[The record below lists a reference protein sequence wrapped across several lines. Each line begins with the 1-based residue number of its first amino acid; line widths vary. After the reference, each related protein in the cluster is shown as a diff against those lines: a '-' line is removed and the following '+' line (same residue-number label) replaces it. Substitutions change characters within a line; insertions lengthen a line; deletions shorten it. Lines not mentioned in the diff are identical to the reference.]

1 MDNTWDMKEFMNA
14 LRSNMPWPEPPKG
27 TDMQELKEIALE
39 LMHALHANNL
49 GEVKIKLGGASIQ
62 IRANAAPII
71 QTTAEVSTPAAAEAP
86 APDQSALAAAPA
98 AEKESGTPVKSPL
111 VGTFYSS
118 PAPDA
123 PPFVLVGQ
131 RVRKGDTLFI
141 VEAMKTMNEI
151 KAPCDGTVVRILA
164 QPGDMV
170 EYNQTV
176 VVLEET

>member
-1 MDNTWDMKEFMNA
+1 MDIK
-14 LRSNMPWPEPPKG
+14 
-27 TDMQELKEIALE
+27 ELKDVAVE
-39 LMHALHANNL
+39 LMDALKNRGL
-49 GEVKIKLGGASIQ
+49 GEVELELDDVKIKIKSAPP
-62 IRANAAPII
+62 APVVPVAA
-71 QTTAEVSTPAAAEAP
+71 PAAAPVA
-86 APDQSALAAAPA
+86 AAAAPA
-98 AEKESGTPVKSPL
+98 AQGEAAPAAVAAEELPAGTPVKSPL

-131 RVRKGDTLFI
+131 KVKEGDTLFI
-141 VEAMKTMNEI
+141 IEAMKTMNEI

-176 VVLEET
+176 VIIE

>member
-1 MDNTWDMKEFMNA
+1 MDIK
-14 LRSNMPWPEPPKG
+14 
-27 TDMQELKEIALE
+27 ELKDIAVE
-39 LMHALHANNL
+39 LMDALKARGL
-49 GEVKIKLGGASIQ
+49 GEVELEADDIKIKIKS
-62 IRANAAPII
+62 AP
-71 QTTAEVSTPAAAEAP
+71 P
-86 APDQSALAAAPA
+86 APVVPVAAAPA
-98 AEKESGTPVKSPL
+98 AVPAAAPAAASAAVEDAPVASVEELPAGTPVKSPL

-131 RVRKGDTLFI
+131 KVKEGDTLFI
-141 VEAMKTMNEI
+141 IEAMKTMNEI

-176 VVLEET
+176 VIIE

>member
-1 MDNTWDMKEFMNA
+1 MDIK
-14 LRSNMPWPEPPKG
+14 
-27 TDMQELKEIALE
+27 ELKDVAVE
-39 LMHALHANNL
+39 LMDALKTRGL
-49 GEVKIKLGGASIQ
+49 GEVELEMDDVKIKIKS
-62 IRANAAPII
+62 APP
-71 QTTAEVSTPAAAEAP
+71 APVVPVAAA
-86 APDQSALAAAPA
+86 SVAAAPA
-98 AEKESGTPVKSPL
+98 AAPAAAGEAAPAAEVAEELPAGTPVKSPL

-131 RVRKGDTLFI
+131 KVKEGDTLFI
-141 VEAMKTMNEI
+141 IEAMKTMNEI

-176 VVLEET
+176 VIIE

>member
-1 MDNTWDMKEFMNA
+1 MDIK
-14 LRSNMPWPEPPKG
+14 
-27 TDMQELKEIALE
+27 ELKDIAVD
-39 LMHALHANNL
+39 LMDALKARGL
-49 GEVKIKLGGASIQ
+49 GEVELEVDDIKIKIKS
-62 IRANAAPII
+62 AP
-71 QTTAEVSTPAAAEAP
+71 P
-86 APDQSALAAAPA
+86 APVVPVAAAPA
-98 AEKESGTPVKSPL
+98 AVPAAAPAAAAAAVEDAPVASVEELPAGTPVKSPL

-131 RVRKGDTLFI
+131 KVKEGDTLFI
-141 VEAMKTMNEI
+141 IEAMKTMNEI

-176 VVLEET
+176 VIIE

>member
-1 MDNTWDMKEFMNA
+1 MDIK
-14 LRSNMPWPEPPKG
+14 
-27 TDMQELKEIALE
+27 ELKDIAVE
-39 LMHALHANNL
+39 LMDALKNRGL
-49 GEVKIKLGGASIQ
+49 GEVELELDDVKIKIKS
-62 IRANAAPII
+62 AP
-71 QTTAEVSTPAAAEAP
+71 P
-86 APDQSALAAAPA
+86 APVVPMAAAPA
-98 AEKESGTPVKSPL
+98 AAPVAAAAAPTAQGEAAPAAAAAEELPAGTPVKSPL

-131 RVRKGDTLFI
+131 KVKEGDTLFI
-141 VEAMKTMNEI
+141 IEAMKTMNEI

-176 VVLEET
+176 VIIE

>member
-1 MDNTWDMKEFMNA
+1 MDIK
-14 LRSNMPWPEPPKG
+14 
-27 TDMQELKEIALE
+27 ELKDVAVE
-39 LMHALHANNL
+39 LMDALKNRGL
-49 GEVKIKLGGASIQ
+49 GEVELELDDVKIKIKS
-62 IRANAAPII
+62 AP
-71 QTTAEVSTPAAAEAP
+71 P
-86 APDQSALAAAPA
+86 APVVPVAAPA
-98 AEKESGTPVKSPL
+98 AAPVATAAALAAQSEAAPAAAAAEELPAGTPVKSPL

-131 RVRKGDTLFI
+131 KVKEGDTLFI
-141 VEAMKTMNEI
+141 IEAMKTMNEI

-176 VVLEET
+176 VIIE